1 MDIYKLERKEFKDYS
16 KKFRNTFIGGRL
28 YLIFD
33 CMTALFFFSLFFGAS
48 EIFEFV
54 NVDFS
59 TDLVISTFLC
69 LTLISYYVYFKY
81 LKEYIEKQLNEYKNK

>member
-33 CMTALFFFSLFFGAS
+33 CMLGLFYLSLFS
-48 EIFEFV
+48 EICEMFGFI
-54 NVDFS
+54 NTDFS
-59 TDLVISTFLC
+59 TDLDIFIFL
-69 LTLISYYVYFKY
+69 LFTLISYYMYFKY
-81 LKEYIEKQLNEYKNK
+81 LKEYIEKEINNKSK